1 MMALQDAEE
10 IVVSGLALPIG
21 RKVYRVEE
29 PTAREG
35 LRLQMMFHDPDMNLS
50 DVEELREIK
59 RLLGPVWDQ
68 MNDDG
73 VGWSKMVHAGRT
85 ALFKYGLGDENA
97 SIFWHGGLEALG
109 KGLNPQ
115 PQRDPRERVSA
126 VVAKANRR
134 VSQALMARRMPAA
147 ANGYRSLV
155 SDDGTSISKML
166 RRIVRDR
173 TST

>member
-1 MMALQDAEE
+1 MALQDAEE
-10 IVVSGLALPIG
+10 IVVSGLDIPIG
-21 RKVYRVEE
+21 RKVYHVEE
-29 PTAREG
+29 PSAREG
-35 LRLQMMFHDPDMNLS
+35 LRLQIMFHNPDTSL
-50 DVEELREIK
+50 DDLQELREIK

-115 PQRDPRERVSA
+115 PQRDLRESAGVVVARVS
-126 VVAKANRR
+126 RR
-134 VSQALMARRMPAA
+134 VSQARMAQKTRAVA
-147 ANGYRSLV
+147 SGFLNSGSVGGL
-155 SDDGTSISKML
+155 SISKK
-166 RRIVRDR
+166 RRRFDPDR
-173 TST
+173 S